1 MAKDPFSAL
10 LEVIKQQEK
19 FSMDLMGK
27 GSGDKRLAD
36 LPKVERSG
44 LSVKSKKYA
53 AHARFLDT
61 FALAFYK
68 AYGKHAASGHVHTAC
83 KDAFRAFSARSIT
96 EYMKKVYKDHGL
108 TECNANADVS
118 AAVTPAHSTTTA
130 DELTKAARKRGLDD
144 LETKGM

>member
-36 LPKVERSG
+36 LPKVEGSG

-68 AYGKHAASGHVHTAC
+68 TYGKHAASGHVHTAC

-108 TECNANADVS
+108 TECNADVS
-118 AAVTPAHSTTTA
+118 AVTPGHSTSTA

-144 LETKGM
+144 LETKGK